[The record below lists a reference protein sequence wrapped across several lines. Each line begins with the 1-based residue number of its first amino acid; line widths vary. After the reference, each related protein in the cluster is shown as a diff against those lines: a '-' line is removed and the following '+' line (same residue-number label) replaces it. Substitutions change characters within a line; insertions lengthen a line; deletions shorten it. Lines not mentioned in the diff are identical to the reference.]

1 MYKSGCSDRIS
12 AMKDPEN
19 SLEAWID
26 DEAVFSSKGHWL
38 MPLLELEKYL
48 CEHRSIKPSDIEL
61 HDTKGGR
68 AAAGLAIGMG
78 IRSVVLDLVSD
89 YALEMYSDYGV
100 KVSFAQRVPQI
111 ACATEKLITFSMTPS
126 EIHALVLGRI
136 AGQ

>member
-1 MYKSGCSDRIS
+1 
-12 AMKDPEN
+12 MKDPEN